1 MATKSAKREAERDG
15 LTLIANLLG
24 LLLVRDMPEGD
35 KIGTLYAAGFDQ
47 SSIARLLE
55 KDTNAVAVTLF
66 KRRKGKNKGKKN

>member
-1 MATKSAKREAERDG
+1 
-15 LTLIANLLG
+15 
-24 LLLVRDMPEGD
+24 MPEGD